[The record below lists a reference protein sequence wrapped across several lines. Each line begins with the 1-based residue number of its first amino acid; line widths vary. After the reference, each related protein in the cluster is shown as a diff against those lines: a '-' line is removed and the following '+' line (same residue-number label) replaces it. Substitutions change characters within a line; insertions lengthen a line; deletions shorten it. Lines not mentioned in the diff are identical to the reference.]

1 MTLWLTGSL
10 AQGSVHSPNV
20 LNTYPPYTEIVVQ
33 AVQGVSHKLG
43 YRESQA
49 KDAVSTDDPPS
60 DQVAAWVEKYQQL
73 FTQRWA

>member
-10 AQGSVHSPNV
+10 ARGSVHSPNV
-20 LNTYPPYTEIVVQ
+20 ANMYPPYTEIVVQ

-49 KDAVSTDDPPS
+49 KDAVV
-60 DQVAAWVEKYQQL
+60 DQL
-73 FTQRWA
+73 QRKFRENGQA